1 MLNHLLHVLVIH
13 KQAFSSQL
21 VSSSFSSL
29 SHAAVL
35 RVGDSAFLCYSSS
48 ILFRRILLIVS
59 HLVSVARIKG
69 HLCLAIA
76 ELARSAHT
84 AEELL
89 LVDGVSSNLEAA
101 TERIRVLKLVYV
113 VLAHLRTIKLSET
126 MLVLRC

>member
-13 KQAFSSQL
+13 EQAFSSHL

-29 SHAAVL
+29 GHAAILWVSN
-35 RVGDSAFLCYSSS
+35 SAFLCCSSS
-48 ILFRRILLIVS
+48 ILLRRILLIVP

-69 HLCLAIA
+69 HFCLAIA

-101 TERIRVLKLVYV
+101 IERIRVLKLVNV
-113 VLAHLRTIKLSET
+113 VLTHLRSIKLSET
-126 MLVLRC
+126 LLVLRC